1 MIELAA
7 YGSERPFQF
16 SEIDEYAAASERTAL
31 YVNAHDII
39 VAVQVFALSVV
50 VAKKMRCGKIRFDAY
65 FKHNSKYST
74 KSLKGQRAICTLYV
88 FLLMSI
94 DYEF

>member
-7 YGSERPFQF
+7 YGSERSFQF
-16 SEIDEYAAASERTAL
+16 SEIDEYAAASERTTL

-50 VAKKMRCGKIRFDAY
+50 VAKKMRCGKIRFDTY
-65 FKHNSKYST
+65 FKHETECST
-74 KSLKGQRAICTLYV
+74 KADKNQDMETCLSKTRVHNAY
-88 FLLMSI
+88 
-94 DYEF
+94 

>member
-65 FKHNSKYST
+65 FKHNNKCNT
-74 KSLKGQRAICTLYV
+74 KPDNNQDT
-88 FLLMSI
+88 
-94 DYEF
+94 